1 MGGGTKGEDNA
12 HHNENENDHTEK
24 DAENEKHDHAK
35 NDNYGNDD
43 SWNNNYGNDD
53 DEDNVEMFQMM
64 SPRYSATAISWPD
77 RGMVGDTISL
87 RCDTSYQSVSQLC
100 FQLSI
105 YRALRAC
112 SEPNIQPVIF
122 NQNYTESS
130 IIICQCYSFKICFS
144 ANSQLESQ
152 FVIIIIIIIVIMIV
166 ETTIA
171 IIVITGVDDGG

>member
-24 DAENEKHDHAK
+24 DYAENEKHDHAK

-77 RGMVGDTISL
+77 RGMVGHHFSYI
-87 RCDTSYQSVSQLC
+87 CDTSQSVIYVFS
-100 FQLSI
+100 FASTELSE
-105 YRALRAC
+105 LVQ
-112 SEPNIQPVIF
+112 NLTF
-122 NQNYTESS
+122 NQLFS
-130 IIICQCYSFKICFS
+130 IK
-144 ANSQLESQ
+144 
-152 FVIIIIIIIVIMIV
+152 
-166 ETTIA
+166 TIPNP
-171 IIVITGVDDGG
+171 I